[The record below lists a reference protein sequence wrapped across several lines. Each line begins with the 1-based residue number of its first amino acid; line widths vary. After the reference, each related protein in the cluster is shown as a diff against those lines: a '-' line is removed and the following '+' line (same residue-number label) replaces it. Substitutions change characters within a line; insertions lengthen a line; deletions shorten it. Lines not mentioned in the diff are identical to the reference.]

1 MSDEKLDFT
10 RKFIIWGNLALL
22 AWVLLA
28 FVGVL
33 FYTPLYSFLYLIVD
47 AIVIYAIL
55 RRLGCSSCYKCKACS
70 SGFGRM
76 AGSFFGRGFVKKES
90 VGNRIALIG
99 FTYFLLLPLPAAV
112 LVLSMLRSFSF
123 LKVFVLVCLL
133 AVAAYS
139 LSTWYKRTTV
149 HD

>member
-10 RKFIIWGNLALL
+10 RKFIFLGNLALL
-22 AWVLLA
+22 VWALFA
-28 FVGVL
+28 FIGVL

-47 AIVIYAIL
+47 AIVIYGIL

-76 AGSFFGRGFVKKES
+76 AGAFFGRGFVKKES
-90 VGNRIALIG
+90 VGNRIGLIG
-99 FTYFLLLPLPAAV
+99 FIYFLLLPLPAAV

-123 LKVFVLVCLL
+123 LKVFILVCLL

-139 LSTWYKRTTV
+139 LSTWFKRTTV
-149 HD
+149 HG

>member
-10 RKFIIWGNLALL
+10 RKFIFLGNLALL
-22 AWVLLA
+22 VWVLFA
-28 FVGVL
+28 FIGVL

-47 AIVIYAIL
+47 AIVIYGIL

-76 AGSFFGRGFVKKES
+76 AGAFFGRGFVKKES
-90 VGNRIALIG
+90 VGNRIGLIG
-99 FTYFLLLPLPAAV
+99 FIYFLLLPLPAAV

-123 LKVFVLVCLL
+123 LKVFILVCLL

-139 LSTWYKRTTV
+139 LSTWFKRTTV
-149 HD
+149 HG